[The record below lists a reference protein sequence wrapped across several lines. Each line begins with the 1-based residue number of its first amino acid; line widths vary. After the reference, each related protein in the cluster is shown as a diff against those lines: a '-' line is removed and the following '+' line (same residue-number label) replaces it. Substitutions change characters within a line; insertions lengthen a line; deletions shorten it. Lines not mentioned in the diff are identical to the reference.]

1 MDGPLKLRR
10 QQAMHQPLA
19 RQTSQ
24 TREGRGFNGDVEMAL
39 AGVAGARVAGMQRR
53 LIGDDETRR
62 AETRGEDV
70 AHRLGDLAHPKIK
83 AHQFRRVNS

>member
-1 MDGPLKLRR
+1 
-10 QQAMHQPLA
+10 
-19 RQTSQ
+19 
-24 TREGRGFNGDVEMAL
+24 
-39 AGVAGARVAGMQRR
+39 MQRR